1 VNRQMGAADRHRC
14 LLVADF
20 NLGNFAGLLGND
32 PEEPKVEV
40 IGTPYG
46 QVVPVLAPEGGGWRE
61 APDCCLVWTRP
72 EGVCESFGRL
82 LAEEQVELEAVLGE
96 VDEFAELLLD
106 VAGRVKGLF
115 AAAWWTPFLH
125 RGYGMLDLRP
135 GEGVG
140 DVLLRMNLRLADRL
154 GEADNAYL
162 LDTRK
167 WVETAGPAAFQPKLW
182 YMGKIPFGQQVFAE
196 AVRDLKAGLNGLDG
210 RGRKLIVVDLDD
222 TLWGG
227 IVGEVGWEQLK
238 LGGHDHVGEAFA
250 DFQRALK
257 GLNRRGI
264 LLAIA
269 SKNEER
275 VALEGIAQHPE
286 MVLSLDDFAG
296 WRIDWEDK
304 AQNIADMV
312 AELNLGLQS
321 VVFIDD
327 NPAERSRVRE
337 ALPEVFVP
345 EWPADP
351 ALYPSALLGL
361 RCFDAPRVS
370 VEDRQ
375 RSRMYAAERQRWETK
390 RRVPSLQEWLDSLEL
405 KVEVEELGA
414 ANLPRA
420 AQLLNRTNQM
430 NLSTRRLSEGELRQW
445 AEGSGRQVW
454 VFHVSDRF
462 GDSGLTG
469 LASLERRGKEAQVVD
484 FVLSCRVMGRQIEE
498 TMIHHLGQRAGK
510 AGGER
515 LLVELV
521 PTAKNA
527 PCRDFFFRVFQ
538 EEGGESRFVWE
549 LERDLPLPSHVELR
563 KR

>member
-1 VNRQMGAADRHRC
+1 MGVADPHRC

-32 PEEPKVEV
+32 PQEPKVEV

-46 QVVPVLAPEGGGWRE
+46 QVVPVLAPESGGWRE
-61 APDCCLVWTRP
+61 GPDCCLVWTRP

-82 LAEEQVELEAVLGE
+82 LAGERVERETVLGE

-115 AAAWWTPFLH
+115 AAAWWTPFLQ
-125 RGYGMLDLRP
+125 RGRGMLDLRP
-135 GEGVG
+135 GVGVG

-154 GEADNAYL
+154 GEADNAFL

-167 WVETAGPAAFQPKLW
+167 WVETAGSATFQAKLW

-196 AVRDLKAGLNGLDG
+196 AVRDLKAGLDGLDG

-238 LGGHDHVGEAFA
+238 LGGHDHAGEAFA
-250 DFQRALK
+250 DFQRALES
-257 GLNRRGI
+257 LNRRGI

-275 VALEGIAQHPE
+275 VALEAIAQHPE
-286 MVLSLDDFAG
+286 MVLGPDDFAS

-327 NPAERSRVRE
+327 NPAERARVRE

-370 VEDRQ
+370 DEDRQ
-375 RSRMYAAERQRWETK
+375 RSRIYAAERQRRETQ

-405 KVEVEELGA
+405 KVRVEELSA

-430 NLSTRRLSEGELRQW
+430 NLATRRLAEGELREW
-445 AEGSGRQVW
+445 AEGAERQVW
-454 VFHVSDRF
+454 VFHASDRF
-462 GDSGLTG
+462 GNSGLIG
-469 LASLERRGKEAQVVD
+469 LTSLECLGKEVQVVD

-498 TMIHHLGQRAGK
+498 TMIYYSSQRAEE
-510 AGGER
+510 AGAKR
-515 LLVELV
+515 LVAELL
-521 PTAKNA
+521 PTAKNG
-527 PCRDFFFRVFQ
+527 PCRDFFARIFAERDRVN
-538 EEGGESRFVWE
+538 RFVRE
-549 LERDLPLPSHVELR
+549 LGEDLPLPSHVELTR
-563 KR
+563 

>member
-1 VNRQMGAADRHRC
+1 MGVADPHRC

-46 QVVPVLAPEGGGWRE
+46 QVVPALARGGTWWEE

-82 LAEEQVELEAVLGE
+82 LAGERVDLETVFGE
-96 VDEFAELLLD
+96 VDEFAERLLD
-106 VAGRVKGLF
+106 AAGRVKGLF
-115 AAAWWTPFLH
+115 AAAWWTPFLQ
-125 RGYGMLDLRP
+125 RGQGMLDLRP
-135 GEGVG
+135 GVGVG
-140 DVLLRMNLRLADRL
+140 DALLRMNLRLADRL
-154 GEADNAYL
+154 GEADNIFL

-167 WVETAGPAAFQPKLW
+167 WVETAGSATFQPKLW

-196 AVRDLKAGLNGLDG
+196 AVRDLKAGLDGLDG

-238 LGGHDHVGEAFA
+238 LGGHDHAGEAFV

-257 GLNRRGI
+257 RLNRRGI

-275 VALEGIAQHPE
+275 VALEAIAQHPE
-286 MVLSLDDFAG
+286 MVLGLADFAG
-296 WRIDWEDK
+296 WRIDWGDK
-304 AQNIADMV
+304 GQNIDDMV

-327 NPAERSRVRE
+327 NPAERARVGE

-345 EWPADP
+345 EWPADS
-351 ALYPSALLGL
+351 ALYASTLLGL

-370 VEDRQ
+370 AEDRQ
-375 RSRMYAAERQRWETK
+375 RSLMYAAERQRRET
-390 RRVPSLQEWLDSLEL
+390 RGRVPSLQEWLDSLEL
-405 KVEVEELGA
+405 KVRVEELNA

-430 NLSTRRLSEGELRQW
+430 NLSTRRLSETELREW
-445 AEGSGRQVW
+445 ADGEGREVW
-454 VFHVSDRF
+454 VFHASDRF

-469 LASLERRGKEAQVVD
+469 LASLECRGEKGLIID

-498 TMIHHLGQRAGK
+498 TMIHHLTQRAGE
-510 AGGER
+510 AGTER
-515 LLVELV
+515 LVAELV
-521 PTAKNA
+521 STAKNA
-527 PCRDFFFRVFQ
+527 PCRDFFSRVFQ
-538 EEGGESRFVWE
+538 EEDQGNRFVRE
-549 LERDLPLPSHVELR
+549 LERDLPLPSHVELTF
-563 KR
+563 

>member
-1 VNRQMGAADRHRC
+1 MSATNSHRC

-46 QVVPVLAPEGGGWRE
+46 QVVPVLAPEGGWWEE

-82 LAEEQVELEAVLGE
+82 LAGERVGLETVYGE
-96 VDEFAELLLD
+96 VDEFAELLLGA
-106 VAGRVKGLF
+106 AGRVKGLF
-115 AAAWWTPFLH
+115 AASWWTPFLQ
-125 RGYGMLDLRP
+125 RGHGMLDLRP
-135 GEGVG
+135 GVGVG
-140 DVLLRMNLRLADRL
+140 DALLRMNLRLADRL
-154 GEADNAYL
+154 GEADNVFL
-162 LDTRK
+162 LDARK
-167 WVETAGPAAFQPKLW
+167 WAEMAGSGTFLPKLW
-182 YMGKIPFGQQVFAE
+182 YMGKIPFGSQVFAE
-196 AVRDLKAGLNGLDG
+196 AVRDLKAGLDGLEG

-238 LGGHDHVGEAFA
+238 LGGHDHAGEAFA

-257 GLNRRGI
+257 RLNRRGI

-275 VALEGIAQHPE
+275 AALEGIAQHPE
-286 MVLSLDDFAG
+286 MVLRLDDFAG
-296 WRIDWEDK
+296 WRIDWGDK
-304 AQNIADMV
+304 AQHIADMV

-327 NPAERSRVRE
+327 NPAERARVRE
-337 ALPEVFVP
+337 ALPEVLVP

-351 ALYPSALLGL
+351 ALYASALLGL

-370 VEDRQ
+370 AEDRQ
-375 RSRMYAAERQRWETK
+375 RSRMYAAERQRRETK
-390 RRVPSLQEWLDSLEL
+390 RRVPSLQKWLDALEL
-405 KVEVEELGA
+405 KVRVEELSA

-430 NLSTRRLSEGELRQW
+430 NLSTRRLTETELREW
-445 AEGSGRQVW
+445 AEGEGRKVW
-454 VFHVSDRF
+454 VFHVGDRF

-469 LASLERRGKEAQVVD
+469 IASLECRGEEAQVVD

-498 TMIHHLGQRAGK
+498 AMIHYLGQRAGE
-510 AGGER
+510 AGAER
-515 LLVELV
+515 LVAERV
-521 PTAKNA
+521 PTARNG
-527 PCRDFFFRVFQ
+527 PCRDFFTRVFRG
-538 EEGGESRFVWE
+538 EGRENRFVRG
-549 LERDLPLPSHVELR
+549 LERHLPLPSHVELMR
-563 KR
+563 